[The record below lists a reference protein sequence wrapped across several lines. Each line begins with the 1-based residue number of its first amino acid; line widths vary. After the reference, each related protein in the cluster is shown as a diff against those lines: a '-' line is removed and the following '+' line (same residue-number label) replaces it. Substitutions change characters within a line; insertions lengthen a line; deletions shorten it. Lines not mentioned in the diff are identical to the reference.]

1 MDKRL
6 IMGASIAAAGWAGY
20 VGVRRWW
27 NTWGVEPE
35 EADKPLPGDVTVADG
50 ETLLTRGIT
59 IDAPPDAVW
68 PWLVQMGYGRGGWYS
83 YDQLDMKGRS
93 AEGIRPEFQ
102 SLAVGDIV
110 PTHPDGGFEV
120 TLIEPGRAL
129 VVYLDGA
136 LAERQA
142 KAQAG
147 SISITETPGL
157 AASGRFLRT
166 ASPPDFAVSWAFV
179 LEPVGSDRTRLIERV
194 RGRFGPATIGSR
206 TMLPLMGFGVF
217 VMMRKQM
224 LGIRER
230 AERIVRLE
238 PPVGSAVPMDP
249 SPRRSAN
256 GTSPH
261 RQNGSQKP
269 VTTTQEVA
277 V

>member
-20 VGVRRWW
+20 VSLRRWW

-35 EADKPLPGDVTVADG
+35 EASKPLPGDAIVPDG

-68 PWLVQMGYGRGGWYS
+68 PWLAQMGYGRGGWYS

-102 SLAVGDIV
+102 SLAVGDMV
-110 PTHPDGGFEV
+110 PTHPNGGFEV
-120 TLIEPGRAL
+120 KLVEPGRAL

-147 SISITETPGL
+147 SISMTETPGL

-166 ASPPDFAVSWAFV
+166 ASPPDYAVSWAFV
-179 LEPVGSDRTRLIERV
+179 LEPVGSDQTRLIERV

-217 VMMRKQM
+217 VMTRKQM
-224 LGIRER
+224 LGIRNR

-238 PPVGSAVPMDP
+238 PPVGPAVPVDP
-249 SPRRSAN
+249 SPKRSEN
-256 GTSPH
+256 GTAQH
-261 RQNGSQKP
+261 RQNGSPKP
-269 VTTTQEVA
+269 GMTRQEVP